1 MPPVSDRQ
9 QKAACADLD
18 RLNAGEEL
26 VTFRGMSKA
35 ELEKMCSQVVK
46 GPPKR
51 GGKKRPM

>member
-18 RLNAGEEL
+18 RMNAGEEL